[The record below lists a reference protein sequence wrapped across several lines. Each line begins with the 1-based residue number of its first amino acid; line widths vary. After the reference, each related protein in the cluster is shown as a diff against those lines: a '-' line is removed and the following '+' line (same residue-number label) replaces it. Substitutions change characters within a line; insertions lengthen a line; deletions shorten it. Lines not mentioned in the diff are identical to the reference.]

1 MKKLFQLLL
10 LIATGNSFAQQDP
23 CASTTSYSLISQSTN
38 GAGNCTFLFTP
49 TVTINQTGN
58 SVKLVQYTFTVGS
71 TTVQIC
77 YSGTP
82 AAIVNCSGPFTALPL
97 GTNQVFPTATI
108 VMPCTGSGSLVLIG
122 STSAQGTSTC
132 ATQTVFSGPLPVKIV
147 SFYGSSASTGVV
159 LNWAT
164 EWESTN
170 EGFEIQKSTD
180 ARSFEGIGFIKGK
193 LTTNQVS
200 SYEFID
206 SNVETGVP
214 YYYRLKQ
221 KDVSGTTEYSR
232 IISVVYKSDQGMPV
246 RVYPNANV
254 GGSFMVSMR
263 DAQSA
268 IISLF
273 NETGMEVPVNVS
285 KTPDPNKVS
294 VSVKAPVSSGIYLLK
309 LNQAD
314 GTQHQAIK
322 VVVQ

>member
-1 MKKLFQLLL
+1 M
-10 LIATGNSFAQQDP
+10 
-23 CASTTSYSLISQSTN
+23 
-38 GAGNCTFLFTP
+38 
-49 TVTINQTGN
+49 
-58 SVKLVQYTFTVGS
+58 
-71 TTVQIC
+71 
-77 YSGTP
+77 
-82 AAIVNCSGPFTALPL
+82 
-97 GTNQVFPTATI
+97 
-108 VMPCTGSGSLVLIG
+108 
-122 STSAQGTSTC
+122 
-132 ATQTVFSGPLPVKIV
+132 
-147 SFYGSSASTGVV
+147 